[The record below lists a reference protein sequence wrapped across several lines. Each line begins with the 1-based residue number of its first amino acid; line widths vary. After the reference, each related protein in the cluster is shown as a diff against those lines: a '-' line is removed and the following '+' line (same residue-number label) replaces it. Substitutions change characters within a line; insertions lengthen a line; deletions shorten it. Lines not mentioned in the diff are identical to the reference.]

1 MLESAAGRRRCEYFS
16 CTAALLAHVCRSN
29 TNLQTNYRLPITE
42 ATHDKDC
49 LRESCLRSIGCRKL
63 TLIAQ
68 RAMKNM
74 TGYFG
79 GYISKKQKAGQF
91 ELKKSFGALSMYHEK
106 LRSRNLKSP
115 SAQLAH
121 ITNRTF
127 TVLESKGILRAATE
141 EFLLASRYKPH
152 DELAAEFIRTFR
164 HTFFHGLYYVQR
176 YEALK
181 NREEKVATS
190 IRLPKAGTKHAPL
203 DEVAAYGY
211 RPGLP
216 DLIYLS
222 PWEFKQWYKPHHLA
236 RPHQNYNF
244 TKWAPGRGPYS
255 VNRKENSNDYV
266 LGEDYIRN
274 EQYIASL
281 PHVTSYPDLQQG
293 DASEACISMSH
304 YAKFRLSWVLIRRN
318 RPVIPCPEIT
328 PLPSRKS
335 TKYVRAKLC
344 SIYLRPWTL
353 ISSLANS
360 EVPFLTDLDL
370 TKEQYE
376 KLHPNGTIGPV
387 VKKYRKTKTV
397 TTLDN
402 EAEGVDRDMRRAW
415 KDYLTRVLP
424 TVAR

>member
-1 MLESAAGRRRCEYFS
+1 M
-16 CTAALLAHVCRSN
+16 
-29 TNLQTNYRLPITE
+29 
-42 ATHDKDC
+42 
-49 LRESCLRSIGCRKL
+49 
-63 TLIAQ
+63 
-68 RAMKNM
+68 
-74 TGYFG
+74 
-79 GYISKKQKAGQF
+79 
-91 ELKKSFGALSMYHEK
+91 
-106 LRSRNLKSP
+106 
-115 SAQLAH
+115 
-121 ITNRTF
+121 
-127 TVLESKGILRAATE
+127 
-141 EFLLASRYKPH
+141 
-152 DELAAEFIRTFR
+152 
-164 HTFFHGLYYVQR
+164 
-176 YEALK
+176 
-181 NREEKVATS
+181 
-190 IRLPKAGTKHAPL
+190 
-203 DEVAAYGY
+203 
-211 RPGLP
+211 
-216 DLIYLS
+216 
-222 PWEFKQWYKPHHLA
+222 
-236 RPHQNYNF
+236 
-244 TKWAPGRGPYS
+244 
-255 VNRKENSNDYV
+255 NRKENSNDYV

-281 PHVTSYPDLQQG
+281 PHVISYPDLHQG

-304 YAKFRLSWVLIRRN
+304 YAKFRLSWILIKRN

-353 ISSLANS
+353 ISSLATS

-424 TVAR
+424 TVARQIHNFLLATIAEGRSYDGDDEAGGGGRLESITCSLQAAELQEMLAKSIEPLASAPNSKKEPLLALEEILNGIHTSIVS